1 MTEVTTPPESIQK
14 LTHVEHIL
22 KRPDSYVGPVSRV
35 CEPYWVHTGEG
46 FEKKMLTYSPALL
59 KIFDEIL
66 VNAID
71 RNSMHPK
78 NTTSISVTIDK
89 NTGVISV
96 ENNGPLGGITVKMHE
111 TEGLWNP
118 ELTFGHLLTSTNYND
133 DHKRVV
139 GGRNGYGAKLT
150 NVYSTK
156 FTVTIKDGENKK
168 KYTQSWENNMRK
180 CDPPKLTSH
189 STATSS
195 VCISFIPDWSMFG
208 MSGLDDDIY
217 KIFEKR
223 VYDAN
228 MCTSLNCKVK
238 FQGEIFPKCP
248 LSAYAKMYTKSE
260 DIVSAISDNWSVCV
274 APCVDGFEQVSFV
287 NGICTT
293 KGGTHVDY
301 VANIISSGI
310 IDEMKKKI
318 QLRPHQVKNAL
329 MVFIKA
335 TLVNPSFGSQV
346 KSDCTLKSQDF
357 GSKFDPPKTFVK
369 NILKTGIHNEL
380 VELSKFKEL
389 RELKKTDGNMK
400 SKITGIPKLDD
411 ANKAGSANSDKCTLI
426 ITEGDSA
433 KTLAVAGLSIVGR
446 EYYGVFPLRGKC
458 KNVRDASVKQL
469 VDNKEFNDLKKILGL
484 HQDKIYTSLSEL
496 RYGRLMI
503 MTDAD
508 ADGSHIKGLILNMIH
523 FFWPSLLDLGFV
535 VSMVT
540 PILKATKGGTTKSFY
555 TDSSFRE
562 WWGDGKPG
570 WKIKYYKGLGT
581 STSAEAR
588 EYFKVI
594 DKLTVRFDHDETACD
609 SVVLAFDKSKAD
621 DRKRWL
627 LESTEKNSSDI
638 EVAYGSINKLTITD
652 FIHKDLVN
660 FSLADLKRSIA
671 HMSDGLKPSQRKV
684 LYACFARNLTGE
696 MKVAQLAAYVSEKTS
711 YHHGEVSL
719 ADTIVKLAHS
729 FVGSNNIHILEPC
742 GQFGTRLMGG
752 KDASQPRYI
761 FTKLTKQARQL
772 YDQKDDAILK
782 YLDDDG
788 KTIEP
793 DHFVPVIPTVLV
805 NGTEGIGTGFSCY
818 VPPYNPV
825 DIRENIYRLL
835 KGDDIVA
842 MKPWF
847 RGFKG
852 IVKADGNGSWTTE
865 GVWATVKLGV
875 IKITE
880 LPPGRWT
887 QDYKEY
893 LDTLIEKKVIRNY
906 TNNST
911 TEIVDFDVIGYKGS
925 DVVKDLKLQKVF
937 HTSNMHLFHPVKGIH
952 RYETPEAILIDF
964 MDIRME
970 AYKKRKEHMI
980 DVLEKCMKTNMNKA
994 KFVNMVINDKLV
1006 VFKRKK
1012 QDLEDEMGALFDKL
1026 NDSFDYLLHIK
1037 TYQYSHEAVT
1047 ALNEEIIQL
1056 KNELDTLRRTTLND
1070 MWKIDL
1076 KSCVQ

>member
-1 MTEVTTPPESIQK
+1 MTESIQK

-22 KRPDSYVGPVSRV
+22 KRPDSYVGPVSRIY
-35 CEPYWVHTGEG
+35 EPYWVREDDG
-46 FEKKMLTYSPALL
+46 FGKKMLAYSPALL

-71 RNSMHPK
+71 RNSLYPK
-78 NTTSISVTIDK
+78 NTTSISVSIDRE
-89 NTGVISV
+89 TGTISV
-96 ENNGPLGGITVKMHE
+96 ENNGPLGGIAIKMHE
-111 TEGLWNP
+111 KEGIWNP
-118 ELTFGHLLTSTNYND
+118 ELTFGHLLTSTNYD
-133 DHKRVV
+133 DNAKRVV
-139 GGRNGYGAKLT
+139 GGRNGYGAKLA

-168 KYTQSWENNMRK
+168 KYTQTWTKNMRV
-180 CDPPKLTSH
+180 CDPPKITSH
-189 STATSS
+189 SASTSS
-195 VCISFIPDWSMFG
+195 VCISFTPEWYLFG

-228 MCTSLNCKVK
+228 MCTSPNCKVK
-238 FQGEIFPKCP
+238 FQGDILPKCP
-248 LSAYAKMYTKSE
+248 LNIYAKMYTKSE
-260 DIVSAISDNWSVCV
+260 EIVTATSDNWSVCV
-274 APCVDGFEQVSFV
+274 APSDDGFEHVSFV

-293 KGGTHVDY
+293 KGGTHVDH
-301 VANIISSGI
+301 VANIISAGI
-310 IDEMKKKI
+310 IEEMKKKI
-318 QLRPHQVKNAL
+318 QLRPHQVKNAF
-329 MVFIKA
+329 MVFVKA

-346 KSDCTLKSQDF
+346 KSDCTLKPQEF
-357 GSKFDPPKTFVK
+357 GSKFEPSKTFVK
-369 NILKTGIHNEL
+369 NILKTSIQNEL
-380 VELSKFKEL
+380 LALSKFKEL
-389 RELKKTDGNMK
+389 KELKKSDGNRK
-400 SKITGIPKLDD
+400 TKITGIPKLDD
-411 ANKAGSANSDKCTLI
+411 ANKAGSVNSSKCTLI

-446 EYYGVFPLRGKC
+446 DHYGVFPLRGKC

-469 VDNKEFNDLKKILGL
+469 MDNKEFNDLKKILGL
-484 HQDKIYTSLSEL
+484 QQDKVYTSLSEL

-540 PILKATKGGTTKSFY
+540 PIIKATKGTTTKSFY
-555 TDSSFRE
+555 TDSTFRE
-562 WWGDGKPG
+562 WYGDGKPG

-588 EYFKVI
+588 EYFKMI
-594 DKLTVRFDHDETACD
+594 GDLTVRFDPDETTTD
-609 SVVLAFDKSKAD
+609 SVVLAFDKTKAD
-621 DRKRWL
+621 DRKKWL
-627 LESTEKNSSDI
+627 LESTEKKPSEL
-638 EVAYGSINKLTITD
+638 EVAYGSVDKLGITD

-684 LYACFARNLTGE
+684 LYACFARNLTNE

-729 FVGSNNIHILEPC
+729 FVGSNNIHLLEPC

-788 KTIEP
+788 KSIEP

-818 VPPYNPV
+818 VPPYNPE
-825 DIRENIYRLL
+825 DIRDNIERLL
-835 KGDDIVA
+835 TGKDMIA

-852 IVKADGNGSWTTE
+852 TVTTDGNGSWVAE
-865 GVWATVKLGV
+865 GKWATAKAGV

-887 QDYKEY
+887 QDFKEY
-893 LDTLIEKKVIRNY
+893 LDTLIEKKVIQNY
-906 TNNST
+906 INNST
-911 TEIVDFDVIGYKGS
+911 TDQVDFDITGYGGS
-925 DVVKDLKLQKVF
+925 DVVKDFKLQKTF
-937 HTSNMHLFHPVKGIH
+937 HTSNMHLFHPTKGIH
-952 RYETPEAILIDF
+952 KYMSPEDILTDF
-964 MDIRME
+964 VDIRME
-970 AYKKRKEHMI
+970 AYKKRKAHMI
-980 DVLEKCMKTNMNKA
+980 NVLERSMKKNMNMA
-994 KFVNMVINDKLV
+994 KFVDMVINDKLV

-1012 QDLEDEMGALFDKL
+1012 QDLEDEMETLFDKL

-1037 TYQYSHEAVT
+1037 TYQYTHEAVL
-1047 ALNEEIIQL
+1047 ALNEETSQL
-1056 KNELDTLRRTTLND
+1056 ASELETLKGTTLSD
-1070 MWKIDL
+1070 MWKMDL
-1076 KSCVQ
+1076 KNCVQ